1 MPDFDRPFSPLVGI
15 RTPTKPLSPK
25 LKSNNRA
32 NNRSFFEEQLW
43 EKRREKELEKMAQTQ
58 VREKYEREQIRKI
71 RKQMEFKAQ
80 SISYSWFTLQK
91 STKPLTIPRSPKL
104 GLENRISTPN
114 ANENSNPNISPIR
127 EHFEASTILQTS
139 GISDE
144 NSFDF
149 DFKFC

>member
-1 MPDFDRPFSPLVGI
+1 
-15 RTPTKPLSPK
+15 
-25 LKSNNRA
+25 
-32 NNRSFFEEQLW
+32 
-43 EKRREKELEKMAQTQ
+43 MAQTQ

-80 SISYSWFTLQK
+80 SISYSYFTLQK
-91 STKPLTIPRSPKL
+91 STKPLTIPKGPSM
-104 GLENRISTPN
+104 ENRSSTPNRN

-127 EHFEASTILQTS
+127 ENLEESTILQTS